1 MFRVLILCLIL
12 SGTLFA
18 QEIKLLKE
26 QYIKVDFERSIKS
39 IRVSNEDILF
49 VEYGKDT
56 KKPFTQLIVYGKDY
70 GKANIFVTYNSGG
83 SESFWFRVHK
93 DLDIVKSTLQLKN
106 STVLLDEYNK
116 DKFILRGDFND
127 KKEKEKEKIL
137 TILKRSD
144 INTSKDLIDISTVE
158 NFPPVV
164 KIKMYI
170 VEISNQSLDEFK
182 SNMILQDIIG
192 DTTVDINMI
201 VDQSLTLDGMFT
213 SAIKHMGSQFN
224 IINALKILKQKQL
237 ANILDESTLS
247 VMEGERTLFHSGG
260 TIYVRVQ
267 GTTSQGQP
275 ISTLKELEYGIK
287 LNIFLNELNQ
297 NNNTMLMTIDTEK
310 TSIDW
315 DKQVDNIP
323 GFGKKSIV
331 TKISAWNNQVIILSG
346 LVSSEDS
353 KVIKKIPILGDIPIL
368 GKLFRSESFKKG
380 KSELMFFLI
389 PEVQKGSVQN
399 SVSIR

>member
-1 MFRVLILCLIL
+1 MFRVFIVCLIV

-26 QYIKVDFERSIKS
+26 QYIKVDFESSIKS

-70 GKANIFVTYNSGG
+70 GKANIFITYNSGD
-83 SESFWFRVHK
+83 SESFWFRVSK

-106 STVLLDEYNK
+106 STVSLDEYNR

-127 KKEKEKEKIL
+127 KKEKDKIL

-144 INTSKDLIDISTVE
+144 INTSKDVIDISTVE

-182 SNMILQDIIG
+182 SNMILRDIVG

-224 IINALKILKQKQL
+224 ITNALKILKQKQL

-267 GTTSQGQP
+267 GTTSEGQP

-287 LNIFLNELNQ
+287 LDIFLNELNQ
-297 NNNTMLMTIDTEK
+297 NNNSMLMTIDTEK

-331 TKISAWNNQVIILSG
+331 TKIAAWDNQVIILSG

-353 KVIKKIPILGDIPIL
+353 KVIKKIPILGNIPIL
-368 GKLFRSESFKKG
+368 GKLFSSESFKKG

-389 PEVQKGSVQN
+389 PEVQKRKS
-399 SVSIR
+399 